1 MPNLINPKSFNEKIC
16 YYSLNYSHTDL
27 AKIVDKI
34 SFKEYIKEKIGEDYT
49 AKLYGY
55 WDDESLILFDELP
68 NKFVI
73 KSNLSELSNNIIFVN
88 DKSKEDIDRVKYE
101 VSEWLQPWNSCQRSF
116 RVWDKNIHPRILAEE
131 YLEIPNNDLKDYKF
145 YCFNGI
151 IHFVLVVSE
160 RFTNK
165 SFNFYNLDWQE
176 MPFEREFKKAS
187 YPIEKPNSF
196 NAMLDIAKKL
206 SKPFPFVRVDF
217 YEYDGKPY
225 VGEMTFA
232 HGGGMEPIYPQEWDY
247 KIGELLDISSILT

>member
-88 DKSKEDIDRVKYE
+88 DKSKEDIEKIKYE
-101 VSEWLQPWNSCQRSF
+101 ISDWLLPWNTIQSSF
-116 RVWDKNIHPRILAEE
+116 CNWNIGIEPKILIEE
-131 YLEIPNNDLKDYKF
+131 YLQSPDGDLKDYKF
-145 YCFNGI
+145 FCFNGEPL
-151 IHFVLVVSE
+151 FLVVISE
-160 RFTNK
+160 RFTNQ
-165 SFNFYNLDWQE
+165 FYTSYDLNWNML
-176 MPFEREFKKAS
+176 PFEFRFKRATNL
-187 YPIEKPNSF
+187 IDKPSTF
-196 NAMLDIAKKL
+196 DTMLDIAKKL